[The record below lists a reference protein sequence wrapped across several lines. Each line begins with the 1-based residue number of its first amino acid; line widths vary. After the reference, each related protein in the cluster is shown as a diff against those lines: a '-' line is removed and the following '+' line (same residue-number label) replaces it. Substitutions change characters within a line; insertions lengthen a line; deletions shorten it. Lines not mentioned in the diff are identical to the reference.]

1 MSFSTERRLLE
12 EVAARH
18 EAVGD
23 AARADALRAQRSAGK
38 MTARERVAGLV
49 DPGSFVETGALVE
62 PGRSTDDTRH
72 LVAPAD
78 GVITGNATVDG
89 RPVGVVSFDFSVL
102 GGSNGAVGGH
112 KVNAVAR
119 SCLTTGSPLVML
131 LDGGGHRI
139 QEGLD
144 ARHFAHG
151 FDFFALQAQLSGW
164 VPMVA
169 AVLGPGFAGPSN
181 FAAMA
186 DFVVMNRSTA
196 TMGIAGPALVR
207 AATGEEIGKDQLGG
221 ASVQADLY
229 GLADLAVG
237 SDHDALDAVAHFLSY
252 LPSNAGE
259 DPPVVDPHDAD
270 ARRDEWLAEALPA
283 NSRTAYDVRRIV
295 ACLADRDSV
304 FELKPTFA
312 RNIVT
317 AFGRLGGR
325 PVGFV
330 ANQPSHLAG
339 TLDAA
344 ACEKAAHFISL
355 CDAYGLA
362 LVFLVDVPGFLVG
375 SEAERS
381 GLGRRSGR
389 MLYELGMATVPRMTV
404 VLRKGYG
411 LGYIAMCGG
420 RSFDPELCVAWP
432 TAEICAMSVEG
443 ALDVAYRREIEA
455 SSDPARRRQEMIDRF
470 RSQLGAL
477 RAAEDFGIDD
487 VIDPRDTRRLL
498 IATLRRCPLRRPP
511 SPGSRIHGI
520 SPI

>member
-1 MSFSTERRLLE
+1 MSSSLEHRLLE
-12 EVAARH
+12 EVVGRH

-23 AARADALRAQRSAGK
+23 AARAEALRAQRDAGK
-38 MTARERVAGLV
+38 LTARQRVAALV
-49 DPGSFVETGALVE
+49 DPGSFIETGALAE
-62 PGRSTDDTRH
+62 PARSTSHTMNIA
-72 LVAPAD
+72 APAD
-78 GVITGNATVDG
+78 GVITGSARVDG
-89 RPVGVVSFDFSVL
+89 RPVGIISFDFSVL
-102 GGSNGAVGGH
+102 GGSNGAVGGQ
-112 KVNAVAR
+112 KVNAVVK
-119 SCLTTGSPLVML
+119 SCFTTGSPLVML

-186 DFVVMNRSTA
+186 DFVVMNRATA
-196 TMGIAGPALVR
+196 TMGVAGPALVR
-207 AATGEEIGKDQLGG
+207 AATGEEIGKYELGG
-221 ASVQADLY
+221 ASVQTDLY

-237 SDHDALDAVAHFLSY
+237 SDQEALDAIAHFLSY

-259 DPPVVDPHDAD
+259 DPPVIDAQDAD
-270 ARRDEWLAEALPA
+270 DRREEWLADAVPA
-283 NSRTAYDVRRIV
+283 NGRAAYDVLRIV
-295 ACLADRDSV
+295 TSLADSDSV

-312 RNIVT
+312 RNVVT
-317 AFGRLGGR
+317 ALGRMAGR
-325 PVGFV
+325 PVGFI
-330 ANQPSHLAG
+330 ANQPSYLAG
-339 TLDAA
+339 TLDAS
-344 ACEKAAHFISL
+344 ACEKAAHFISV

-362 LVFLVDVPGFLVG
+362 LIYLIDVPGFLVG

-389 MLYELGMATVPRMTV
+389 MLYELGQATVPRMSV

-432 TAEICAMSVEG
+432 TAEISAMSVEG
-443 ALDVAYRREIEA
+443 AVDIAYRRELEA
-455 SSDPARRRQEMIDRF
+455 DPDPSRRRQQLIDGF

-477 RAAEDFGIDD
+477 TAAQGFGIDD
-487 VIDPRDTRRLL
+487 VIDPRDTRRIL
-498 IATLRRCPLRRPP
+498 IEALRRSPLRRPP
-511 SPGSRIHGI
+511 TPVSKVHGI